1 MKKPVLLRKN
11 EEVAVRSLK
20 KALSE
25 RFDLIDLRLFGSKV
39 WGESTSESDIDVMI
53 ELVESNPEIESQID
67 DIIFEINL
75 KNDSFISAII
85 FSKKEIEEGPVTESP
100 IYKIIEKEGVS
111 I

>member
-1 MKKPVLLRKN
+1 MKKRLLLKKN
-11 EEVAVRSLK
+11 EEEAIGSLK

-25 RFDLIDLRLFGSKV
+25 RFNLIDFRLFGSKV
-39 WGESTSESDIDVMI
+39 RGESTSESDIDVMI
-53 ELVESNPEIESQID
+53 ELAETNPEIESQID

-85 FSKKEIEEGPVTESP
+85 FSKKEIEEGPLAESP
-100 IYKIIEKEGVS
+100 MYKIIEKEGVS

>member
-1 MKKPVLLRKN
+1 
-11 EEVAVRSLK
+11 
-20 KALSE
+20 
-25 RFDLIDLRLFGSKV
+25 
-39 WGESTSESDIDVMI
+39 MI
-53 ELVESNPEIESQID
+53 EVVESNPEIESQID

>member
-1 MKKPVLLRKN
+1 MKKRLSLKKN
-11 EEVAVRSLK
+11 EEVAVRMLK
-20 KALSE
+20 EALSE
-25 RFDLIDLRLFGSKV
+25 RFNLIEFRLFGSRV
-39 WGESTSESDIDVMI
+39 RGESTSESDIDVMI
-53 ELVESNPEIESQID
+53 QIAEFNPEIESQID

-85 FSKKEIEEGPVTESP
+85 FSKKEIEEGPLAESP